1 MPIPIILPV
10 LSAAAKAALAG
21 AAAYGLTQSAKY
33 SRVMPKATPV
43 GPKRQ
48 EMINLYGTGQTTPV
62 YNTPGVEVSDATRV
76 ARPVYVAPA
85 KRKVRTLVT
94 SVDATRA
101 LDKQR
106 DAEKA
111 RRDSTEVARRNAEVD
126 QLKQERDSLR
136 SVLEQKNKEPENKKP
151 DENKPEQEKPK
162 NENKGDTPNE
172 KKKNFIQRGVNK
184 IGNSIKTTYSP
195 TNITKGAFKGIG
207 YYTRTTAPVEGIYQ
221 GIHMYKYGQPGWKG
235 PITYPMS
242 YIFEHVG
249 NDTIPDTNQ
258 KDSTQTNQT
267 NQRDTVSTSN
277 NTDNSAKVFEVMKQ
291 LNQSNGTDTLTNRY

>member
-1 MPIPIILPV
+1 MPVPVIPVVAEKFIEG
-10 LSAAAKAALAG
+10 ALAG
-21 AAAYGLTQSAKY
+21 LAAYGLTFGNRGEVIRPEA
-33 SRVMPKATPV
+33 RPV
-43 GPKRQ
+43 GPRHQ
-48 EMINLYGTGQTTPV
+48 PIVGSRGTRRTSST
-62 YNTPGVEVSDATRV
+62 YDTPGVEVSDATRV

-94 SVDATRA
+94 SADASRT

-111 RRDSTEVARRNAEVD
+111 RRDSAEVTRRNIELE
-126 QLKQERDSLR
+126 QLKQERDSLQ

-172 KKKNFIQRGVNK
+172 KKKNFIQRGINK

-195 TNITKGAFKGIG
+195 TSINKGVLKGLG
-207 YYTRTTAPVEGIYQ
+207 YYTRTTAPVEGVYQ
-221 GIHMYKYGQPGWKG
+221 GIHMYKYDQPGWSG
-235 PITYPMS
+235 PITWPMKQ
-242 YIFEHVG
+242 IFERLG

-258 KDSTQTNQT
+258 SGSTQNNQT
-267 NQRDTVSTSN
+267 NQRDTLSASN
-277 NTDNSAKVFEVMKQ
+277 NDISADERAIRGAMGQ
-291 LNQSNGTDTLTNRY
+291 